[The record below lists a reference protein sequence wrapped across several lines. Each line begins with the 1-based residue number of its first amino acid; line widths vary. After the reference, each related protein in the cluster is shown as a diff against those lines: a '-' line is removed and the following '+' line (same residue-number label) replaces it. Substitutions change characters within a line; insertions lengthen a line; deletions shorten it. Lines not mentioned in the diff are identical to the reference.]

1 MINVTAIK
9 LPESFDSYKNT
20 DGEKAEFLEPIST
33 INIFVG
39 ANNSGKSRFMRTFSA
54 QDKYYINIK
63 EINLEFINSKILD
76 FIELIK
82 SKFQELNIE
91 RVNELS
97 LAELEIIKSDLTD
110 TLIFS
115 ENYNAIK
122 ALIKGWA
129 NYGGVVKTFRKNNQV
144 INIFG
149 EDRKSLT
156 TLIKSNAS
164 ELNQLVSQIPNYSES
179 DSPKKVY
186 IPTLRG
192 LRPLDEKHTDFYLNR
207 TRKDYFIHQT
217 SGEMKHLENVERKRP
232 EVFTGLTLFQRI
244 TDLLLGNNFD
254 RKLIAK
260 YQEFISE
267 KLFEGKSVA
276 LIPNQK
282 EKVVIVKIGNEAE
295 QPIYNLG
302 DGIQSAIILSFL
314 PFVIQE
320 QTFFFIEEPEMFL
333 HPGLQRK
340 LLDFYS
346 SLKQHTFFLTTHSNH
361 FLDITIDIKD
371 VSIFTFRKILGES
384 GEDELTPDFTIEAVD
399 SGCESSLELLGV
411 RNSSVFLVNAT
422 IWVEGITDRWY
433 FRKMLESYMKYLE
446 ATDKLI
452 MRLEEDTHYS
462 FVEYGGANITHWSFL
477 DSEDSPIEVERLCAK
492 ALVIIDGDG
501 DGKEERKK
509 KLKKRLKDNLIILPC
524 REIENALPFDVIKQI
539 VLEKEKDENLKIK
552 DFSFDDYKD
561 IYIGEFI
568 ETEMLENN
576 PKRQGIYRMKP
587 QEGKQIT
594 GTIKDKK
601 GFCEKARPKIQY
613 VDLPKPI
620 KEVVKKIYDFIC
632 KQNSH

>member
-1 MINVTAIK
+1 
-9 LPESFDSYKNT
+9 
-20 DGEKAEFLEPIST
+20 
-33 INIFVG
+33 
-39 ANNSGKSRFMRTFSA
+39 MRTFSA

-314 PFVIQE
+314 PFVIQ
-320 QTFFFIEEPEMFL
+320 
-333 HPGLQRK
+333 
-340 LLDFYS
+340 
-346 SLKQHTFFLTTHSNH
+346 
-361 FLDITIDIKD
+361 
-371 VSIFTFRKILGES
+371 
-384 GEDELTPDFTIEAVD
+384 
-399 SGCESSLELLGV
+399 
-411 RNSSVFLVNAT
+411 
-422 IWVEGITDRWY
+422 
-433 FRKMLESYMKYLE
+433 
-446 ATDKLI
+446 
-452 MRLEEDTHYS
+452 
-462 FVEYGGANITHWSFL
+462 
-477 DSEDSPIEVERLCAK
+477 
-492 ALVIIDGDG
+492 
-501 DGKEERKK
+501 
-509 KLKKRLKDNLIILPC
+509 
-524 REIENALPFDVIKQI
+524 
-539 VLEKEKDENLKIK
+539 
-552 DFSFDDYKD
+552 
-561 IYIGEFI
+561 
-568 ETEMLENN
+568 
-576 PKRQGIYRMKP
+576 
-587 QEGKQIT
+587 
-594 GTIKDKK
+594 
-601 GFCEKARPKIQY
+601 
-613 VDLPKPI
+613 
-620 KEVVKKIYDFIC
+620 
-632 KQNSH
+632 